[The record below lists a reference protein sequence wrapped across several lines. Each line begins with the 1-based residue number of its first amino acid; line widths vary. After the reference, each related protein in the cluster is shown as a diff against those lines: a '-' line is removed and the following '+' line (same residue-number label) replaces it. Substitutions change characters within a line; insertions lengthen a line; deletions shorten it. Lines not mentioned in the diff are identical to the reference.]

1 MSESEFEYEEKTLIK
16 DFIKKI
22 SKECLI
28 KHISFNYDLY
38 EKRYVGN
45 KYDIPRG
52 NASADKW
59 SDRVFSDDF
68 FIEDMISYEI
78 IKKKKKLGNVH
89 FIRYVCSK
97 FLGEDIVTINIK
109 HTMND
114 DYYHIYEFYP
124 GIGIRIL
131 KYMPSSKH
139 IDYSGFKTKYKI
151 KEIIRNEYNEYKS
164 KIGRSRKDIVEFF
177 NDKRKNLVKL
187 LIK

>member
-59 SDRVFSDDF
+59 SDRVFSDYF
-68 FIEDMISYEI
+68 FIEDMI
-78 IKKKKKLGNVH
+78 
-89 FIRYVCSK
+89 
-97 FLGEDIVTINIK
+97 
-109 HTMND
+109 
-114 DYYHIYEFYP
+114 IY
-124 GIGIRIL
+124 
-131 KYMPSSKH
+131 
-139 IDYSGFKTKYKI
+139 
-151 KEIIRNEYNEYKS
+151 
-164 KIGRSRKDIVEFF
+164 
-177 NDKRKNLVKL
+177 
-187 LIK
+187 